1 MIHGISDD
9 SEIPC
14 FYNQIQINSAI
25 TAGFDGKMAKNGI
38 DIHLI

>member
-1 MIHGISDD
+1 MVFPMIRKYHV
-9 SEIPC
+9 
-14 FYNQIQINSAI
+14 FYKQMQINSAI